1 MSVIKAMNKKS
12 SVCRYFLGL
21 VMVLPLSVGHCAGT
35 GQGQLDVSAEI
46 AVGSCDVLLR
56 TSDGGAASAKAE
68 VSINA
73 VDRINMQKGGMV
85 SFGENYVDVSL
96 KCAAL
101 GVNSNDG
108 VPTITINGTPMASDP
123 SIFARDSGSM
133 DSRVGVVIST
143 VPHAP
148 YTAIPWND
156 SEYIKPKGQDKLTN
170 FKGLDGS
177 AVTRRYYVGLS
188 CGSTPAECSQPNGGD
203 LTTGD
208 ISVAMSLTFAY
219 Q

>member
-21 VMVLPLSVGHCAGT
+21 VMVLPLSVGHCAGP
-35 GQGQLDVSAEI
+35 GQLDVSAEI

-56 TSDGGAASAKAE
+56 TSDGGPASDKAE

-96 KCAAL
+96 KCAAV
-101 GVNSNDG
+101 GANANDG
-108 VPTITINGTPMASDP
+108 VPTITIDGIPMASNS

-148 YTAIPWND
+148 YTAIAWND
-156 SEYIKPKGQDKLTN
+156 NEYIKPKGQDSLTD

-188 CGSTPAECSQPNGGD
+188 CGSTPTECNQPNGGD

-208 ISVAMSLTFAY
+208 ISVTMSLTFAY